1 MAGILVMLGYLIY
14 FIGVIWMIV
23 TAVQTGK
30 DTGEK
35 ALWAAVNF
43 FCGILGG
50 IIFFVVRKQGKTPLM
65 LEVVGVI
72 LIIIAMVMGGGQA
85 SYSIGTPVAP

>member
-14 FIGVIWMIV
+14 FVGVVWMIV
-23 TAVQTGK
+23 TAIQTGK

-35 ALWAAVNF
+35 VIWALVNF

-50 IIFFVVRKQGKTPLM
+50 IIFFVVRKEGKTPLM
-65 LEVVGVI
+65 VEVLGVI
-72 LIIIAMVMGGGQA
+72 IIIVAVVLGGGQA
-85 SYSIGTPVAP
+85 SYGIGSPVAP